1 VYQTIHLAKG
11 IIDQVLVDNIKQ
23 QAPLVFIEADKSF
36 IAPLLVLFCFVVFLG
51 GGFFCFVFAF
61 VSYYFKNIL

>member
-1 VYQTIHLAKG
+1 M
-11 IIDQVLVDNIKQ
+11 DNIKQ